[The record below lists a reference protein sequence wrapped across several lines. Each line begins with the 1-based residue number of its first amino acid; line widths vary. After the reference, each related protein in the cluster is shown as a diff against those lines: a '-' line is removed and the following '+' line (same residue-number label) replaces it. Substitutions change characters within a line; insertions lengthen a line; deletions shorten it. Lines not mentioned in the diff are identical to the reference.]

1 MQLVVSG
8 NRILAHGEDCFLAMG
23 GTVICTKTGRVFQ
36 NATVVT
42 DCENCPADIDEVGY
56 EYHAGEFVPCA
67 PYGVHGIDG
76 HIMVSCGDCA
86 TPKRSKYKLSE
97 LAKIEVGSYVGS
109 GAALATLDFERAPST
124 VLIVGGGSYGY
135 KALNKDYHTVTTSG
149 VGILSAGGGF
159 AATPL
164 YDYAPGDVQS
174 YVGLS
179 AIDVREFGQ
188 TVTWTSGH
196 GINSYGGL
204 SNSTIDPDE
213 PTLNTSGITYR
224 YIAFFDWGE

>member
-23 GTVICTKTGRVFQ
+23 GTVICTQTGRVFQ
-36 NATVVT
+36 NATVVN
-42 DCENCPADIDEVGY
+42 DCENCPSDIDSVGY

-76 HIMVSCGDCA
+76 HIMVACDDCA

-109 GAALATLDFERAPST
+109 GAALATLDFERAPSA
-124 VLIVGGGSYGY
+124 VLIVGGGLYSYP
-135 KALNKDYHTVTTSG
+135 ALGDYHTVETSG
-149 VGILSAGGGF
+149 VGVLSAGGGF
-159 AATPL
+159 AATPV

-179 AIDVREFGQ
+179 AINVSEFGQ

-196 GINSYGGL
+196 GTKSYGGL
-204 SNSTIDPDE
+204 SNSAIEPGE
-213 PTLNTSGITYR
+213 PTLNTGGITYQ